1 MYKKILAAILSAV
14 LMFCLAACSADKNK
28 DTKAEKTDITF
39 CLEWTPNTNHTGLYV
54 ALQKG
59 YYDEAGLNVQI
70 VQPPENSAATQVCAA
85 GQAQFTVEGQ
95 DTLAAA
101 FTSENEIGV
110 TAVATILQHNTSGI
124 MSKAGSGMDK
134 PAGLTGNT
142 YLTWDSPIELAIMKN
157 VVENGG
163 GDWNKVHIIPN
174 TVTEE
179 AQDVN
184 ENPNHAIWV
193 FYGWG
198 GINAKVSGVDVDY
211 FSFKDIDKT
220 FDYYTPVIVGNNDFL
235 KENPKAT
242 KAFMQATA
250 KGYEYAA
257 KHPEEAA
264 QILIDSDDT
273 GALTGCEE
281 LVLESQKWI
290 SEQYIAD
297 ADKWGTI
304 DSERWNKFYDWLW
317 ENKLIEKQINK
328 DFGFTNE
335 FLPQ

>member
-1 MYKKILAAILSAV
+1 MDKRLLAV
-14 LMFCLAACSADKNK
+14 LLSVVTVICLVAFGANKNS
-28 DTKAEKTDITF
+28 DTKAEKTEITF
-39 CLEWTPNTNHTGLYV
+39 CLEWTPNTNHTGLY
-54 ALQKG
+54 AAQKMG
-59 YYDEAGLNVQI
+59 YYDAAGLDVKI

-85 GQAQFTVEGQ
+85 GQAQFTIEAQ

-101 FTSENEIGV
+101 FTAENPIGV

-124 MSKAGSGMDK
+124 MSKSGSGMNK

-142 YLTWDSPIELAIMKN
+142 YLTWDTPIDLAIMKH
-157 VVENGG
+157 VVESDG
-163 GDWNKVHIIPN
+163 GDWSKVSIIPN

-179 AQDVN
+179 AQDIN
-184 ENPNHAIWV
+184 ANPDHAIWV

-211 FSFKDIDKT
+211 FSFKDIDET

-235 KENPKAT
+235 KENPEAV
-242 KAFMQATA
+242 KAFLSATA

-257 KHPEEAA
+257 EHPEEAA
-264 QILIDSDDT
+264 KILIESDDT

-281 LVLESQKWI
+281 LVTESQKWI

-297 ADKWGTI
+297 ADKWGYI
-304 DSERWNKFYDWLW
+304 SSDRWNRFYDWLW
-317 ENKLIEKQINK
+317 ENKLIEKQIDK

-335 FLPQ
+335 YLD

>member
-1 MYKKILAAILSAV
+1 MNKKILAAFLAAV
-14 LMFCLAACSADKNK
+14 MIFCLAACSAEKKDDK
-28 DTKAEKTDITF
+28 TEKTDITF

-59 YYDEAGLNVQI
+59 YYDEAGLNVKI
-70 VQPPENSAATQVCAA
+70 VQPPENSAATQVCAT
-85 GQAQFTVEGQ
+85 GQAQFTVEAQ

-101 FTSENEIGV
+101 FTAENKIGV
-110 TAVATILQHNTSGI
+110 TAVAAILQHNTSGI
-124 MSKAGSGMDK
+124 MSKAGNGMDK

-157 VVENGG
+157 VVNSNGG
-163 GDWNKVHIIPN
+163 NWDKVNVIPN

-184 ENPNHAIWV
+184 ANPDHAIWV

-198 GINAKVSGVDVDY
+198 GINAKVSGIDVDY
-211 FSFKDIDKT
+211 FSFKDMNET
-220 FDYYTPVIVGNNDFL
+220 FDYYTPVIVGNDNFL
-235 KENPKAT
+235 KENPQAA
-242 KAFMQATA
+242 KAFMEATA

-257 KHPEEAA
+257 KNPEEAA
-264 QILIDSDDT
+264 KILIESDDT

-297 ADKWGTI
+297 ADKWGYI

-317 ENKLIEKQINK
+317 ENKLIEKQIDK
-328 DFGFTNE
+328 DFGFTNDY
-335 FLPQ
+335 LPQ

>member
-1 MYKKILAAILSAV
+1 MNKKILAAFLAAV
-14 LMFCLAACSADKNK
+14 MLFCLACSAEKK
-28 DTKAEKTDITF
+28 DNETEKTDITF

-59 YYDEAGLNVQI
+59 YYEEAGLNVKI

-85 GQAQFTVEGQ
+85 GQAQFTVEAQ

-101 FTSENEIGV
+101 FTAEDKIGV
-110 TAVATILQHNTSGI
+110 TAVAAILQHNTSGI
-124 MSKAGSGMDK
+124 MSKAGSGMDT

-142 YLTWDSPIELAIMKN
+142 YLTWDSPIELAIMKKAVN
-157 VVENGG
+157 SNG
-163 GDWNKVHIIPN
+163 GDWDKVKVIPN

-184 ENPNHAIWV
+184 ANPDHAIWV

-198 GINAKVSGVDVDY
+198 GINAEVSGVDTDY
-211 FSFKDIDKT
+211 FSIKDIDET
-220 FDYYTPVIVGNNDFL
+220 FDYYTPVIIGNNDFL
-235 KENPKAT
+235 NENPEAA
-242 KAFMQATA
+242 KAFMEATA
-250 KGYEYAA
+250 KGYTYAA
-257 KHPEEAA
+257 KNPEEAA

-281 LVLESQKWI
+281 LVFESQKWI
-290 SEQYIAD
+290 SEQYIAE
-297 ADKWGTI
+297 AKQWGCI
-304 DSERWNKFYDWLW
+304 DSERWNGFYDWLW
-317 ENKLIEKQINK
+317 ENDLIENQIDT

-335 FLPQ
+335 YLPE

>member
-1 MYKKILAAILSAV
+1 MNKKILAAFLAV
-14 LMFCLAACSADKNK
+14 VMLFCLAACSAEKK
-28 DTKAEKTDITF
+28 DNETEKTDITF

-59 YYDEAGLNVQI
+59 YYEEAGLNVKI

-85 GQAQFTVEGQ
+85 GQAQFTVEAQ

-101 FTSENEIGV
+101 FTAEDKIGV
-110 TAVATILQHNTSGI
+110 TAVAAILQHNTSGI
-124 MSKAGSGMDK
+124 MSKAGSGMDT

-142 YLTWDSPIELAIMKN
+142 YLTWDSPIELAIMKKAVN
-157 VVENGG
+157 SNG
-163 GDWNKVHIIPN
+163 GDWDKVKVIPN

-184 ENPNHAIWV
+184 ANPDHAIWV

-198 GINAKVSGVDVDY
+198 GINAEVSGVDTDY
-211 FSFKDIDKT
+211 FSFKDIDET
-220 FDYYTPVIVGNNDFL
+220 FDYYTPVIIGNNDFL
-235 KENPKAT
+235 NENPEAA
-242 KAFMQATA
+242 KAFMEATA
-250 KGYEYAA
+250 KGYTYAA
-257 KHPEEAA
+257 KNPEEAA

-281 LVLESQKWI
+281 LVFESQKWI
-290 SEQYIAD
+290 SEQYIAE
-297 ADKWGTI
+297 AKQCGCI
-304 DSERWNKFYDWLW
+304 DSERWNGFYDWLW
-317 ENKLIEKQINK
+317 ENDLIENQIDT

-335 FLPQ
+335 YLPE